1 MYVIKWNR
9 QTRDTERYLYGVI
22 DIYRDF
28 AFYYDM
34 LMRDVNYRQWADY
47 IIEIFGRYKLRP
59 ELITDLGCGTGSF
72 CLEMA
77 GRGYEMIGVDKS
89 AEMLCCARQKTLD
102 AGADILF
109 LNQDMTS
116 FELYGTVDAITCLM
130 DSVNYVTYKND
141 LKRLFKLVANYL
153 NPKGLFVFDINSPY
167 KFENIL
173 SSNIFCE
180 ADKEASYIW
189 QNSYD
194 KSRSLCRFDLAFFV
208 REGEL
213 YRRFD
218 EVHYERSYGKEELA
232 DMLNA
237 AGLKL
242 CSIYGEFSFRKPS
255 DKCERLF
262 FVCRKAG

>member
-1 MYVIKWNR
+1 M
-9 QTRDTERYLYGVI
+9 
-22 DIYRDF
+22 IYRDF
-28 AFYYDM
+28 AFYYDRF
-34 LMRDVNYRQWADY
+34 MRDVDYGKWADY
-47 IIEIFGRYKLRP
+47 INEIFGRNKLKP

-77 GRGYEMIGVDKS
+77 GRGYEMIGVDRS
-89 AEMLCCARQKTLD
+89 TEMLSCARQKSLEADT
-102 AGADILF
+102 DILF

-130 DSVNYVTYKND
+130 DSVNYVTYKSD

-173 SSNIFCE
+173 SSNVFCE
-180 ADKEASYIW
+180 TDKEASYIW
-189 QNSYD
+189 QNSFD
-194 KSRSLCRFDLAFFV
+194 KARRLCRFDLAFFV
-208 REGEL
+208 REGEC

-218 EVHYERSYGKEELA
+218 EVHYERSYAKEELTV
-232 DMLNA
+232 MLAA
-237 AGLKL
+237 AGLEP
-242 CSIYGEFSFRKPS
+242 CSIYGEFTFKKPL

-262 FVCRKAG
+262 FVCKKSG